1 MGQVG
6 PLKPY
11 FKVGPGLPICRSGP
25 YRGLSSDFDL
35 VSRDPPEK
43 LRDEIVTVE
52 SADMLG
58 APGLLMLTRE
68 GT

>member
-1 MGQVG
+1 
-6 PLKPY
+6 
-11 FKVGPGLPICRSGP
+11 
-25 YRGLSSDFDL
+25 LSSDFDL